1 MLVIVHFLIEN
12 LLFNYLNQMNITQD
26 YNVIECGVPNNL
38 AYFSNVIVK
47 VTRVHKL
54 NFECVLYRTFKS

>member
-1 MLVIVHFLIEN
+1 M
-12 LLFNYLNQMNITQD
+12 QD
-26 YNVIECGVPNNL
+26 YNNVIECGVPNNL

-47 VTRVHKL
+47 VTRVNKL